1 MTSST
6 VLGKRTRSSPA
17 TATAEPSPS
26 RKRVARV
33 EIPIPIL
40 NDENDDNPFI
50 TRKRRNDFQDGDNMD
65 IDIKAA
71 VIGAR
76 TTPAKH
82 SVNEGRLPLSPSKS
96 KSILNA
102 RQDENL
108 NRIQNSTPQTPRHRD
123 AFAKPA
129 TPRHRVI
136 LAGKPLTPRTPRT
149 PLTPGGSISTVYSQ
163 ARQIFTRSSEPGR
176 LIGRE
181 AEREE
186 LSAFVQGCIDK
197 VSGGCT
203 YVSGPPGTG
212 KSAMVSEVTN
222 TFDTSETLQKL
233 YVNCMSIKSSKDLY
247 GNLLE
252 NLCGDVEVLE
262 GDEVETLQGIFVSR
276 KKSKTVYVVTLDEID
291 HILSLDL
298 ESLYKLF
305 EWSLQKSSCLVLIG
319 IANALDLT
327 DRFLPRLKARNLK
340 PQLLPFLPYTA
351 AQIKAV
357 ILTKLKSLVPKDSAT
372 PDYVPFLHPAAI
384 ELCSRKVSSQT
395 GDLRKAFDICR
406 RAIDVIEAETKRKFE
421 QELNDQLLQESPSKK
436 TLTENENLASP
447 AKLPSK
453 TTLAQLLSAL
463 TVETAPRAMISHL
476 NKITSATFGN
486 GAHQRLKTL
495 NLQQKAALCAL
506 VALEK
511 RKRETASNVMAT
523 PSKSR
528 VAAPTIKALYDVY
541 CMLCKRDSVL
551 HPLTSTE
558 FRDVIGSL
566 ETLSL
571 ISAVDGKNGSFVGLS
586 TPSKR
591 ARKFGGGI
599 GVGDEK
605 RVGSCVGEKEIA
617 QAVEGVGAGILMNIL
632 NGEGLD

>member
-1 MTSST
+1 VDS
-6 VLGKRTRSSPA
+6 
-17 TATAEPSPS
+17 SPS
-26 RKRVARV
+26 RKRQARV
-33 EIPIPIL
+33 EVAIPIL
-40 NDENDDNPFI
+40 NDENEDDENPFI
-50 TRKRRNDFQDGDNMD
+50 TRKRHTKAHDGNCMESDD
-65 IDIKAA
+65 DLKA
-71 VIGAR
+71 IITKRPTPTKDSAR
-76 TTPAKH
+76 QRIA
-82 SVNEGRLPLSPSKS
+82 LSPAKS
-96 KSILNA
+96 KSIHNA
-102 RQDENL
+102 TQDENL
-108 NRIQNSTPQTPRHRD
+108 QRVQSFTPQTPRHRD

-129 TPRHRVI
+129 TPRHRVT

-149 PLTPGGSISTVYSQ
+149 PYTPGGSLCTVYSQ
-163 ARQIFTRSSEPGR
+163 ARLLFTRSSEPGR

-186 LSAFVQGCIDK
+186 LSGFVQGCIETT
-197 VSGGCT
+197 SGGCT

-212 KSAMVSEVTN
+212 KSAMVGEVTE
-222 TFDTSETLQKL
+222 TFAPSDTLQKA
-233 YVNCMSIKSSKDLY
+233 YINCMSIKSSKDLC

-252 NLCGDVEVLE
+252 NLCPDIEILE
-262 GDEVETLQGIFVSR
+262 GDEIEALQGMFVTR
-276 KKSKTVYVVTLDEID
+276 KKTSNVYVVTLDEID
-291 HILSLDL
+291 HILTLDL
-298 ESLYKLF
+298 EIMYKLF
-305 EWSLQKSSCLVLIG
+305 EWSLQKSSRLILIG

-340 PQLLPFLPYTA
+340 PHLLPFLPYNA
-351 AQIKAV
+351 AQIKTV
-357 ILTKLKSLVPKDSAT
+357 ITTRLKSLVPKDSPT
-372 PDYVPFLHPAAI
+372 PDFVPFMHPAAI

-406 RAIDVIEAETKRKFE
+406 RAIDVIEAETKQKHE
-421 QELNDQLLQESPSKK
+421 QALQEQALLESPSKRA
-436 TLTENENLASP
+436 LNNIENLALPPTQSRGLTLSQSL
-447 AKLPSK
+447 AKL
-453 TTLAQLLSAL
+453 TI
-463 TVETAPRAMISHL
+463 ETAPRAMISHL
-476 NKITSATFGN
+476 NKITSATFNN
-486 GAHQRLKTL
+486 GANQRLKAL

-511 RKRETASNVMAT
+511 RKREVASNVLST

-541 CMLCKRDSVL
+541 CMLCKRDSIL

-571 ISAVDGKNGSFVGLS
+571 VSAVDGRNGSFVGLS

-605 RVGSCVGEKEIA
+605 RVGSCVGEKEVA
-617 QAVEGVGAGILMNIL
+617 TAVEGLGAGILKSIL
-632 NGEGLD
+632 NGEGLE

>member
-1 MTSST
+1 MTSS
-6 VLGKRTRSSPA
+6 VLGKRTRSSGTIA
-17 TATAEPSPS
+17 TEESPS
-26 RKRVARV
+26 RKRQARV
-33 EIPIPIL
+33 EIPIL
-40 NDENDDNPFI
+40 NDENENPFI
-50 TRKRRNDFQDGDNMD
+50 TRKRRNGSQDGDSMD
-65 IDIKAA
+65 VDAKPEV
-71 VIGAR
+71 VIRR

-82 SVNEGRLPLSPSKS
+82 GVAEERIPLSPAKS

-102 RQDENL
+102 TQDENTKTL
-108 NRIQNSTPQTPRHRD
+108 QSFTPTTPRHRD

-129 TPRHRVI
+129 TPRHRVL

-149 PLTPGGSISTVYSQ
+149 PLTPGGSLSTVYSQ
-163 ARQIFTRSSEPGR
+163 ARQLFTRSSEPGK

-181 AEREE
+181 AERGE
-186 LSAFVQGCIDK
+186 LSTFIQGCIDK
-197 VSGGCT
+197 ASGGCT

-212 KSAMVSEVTN
+212 KSAMVSEVTEA
-222 TFDTSETLQKL
+222 FETSETLQKA
-233 YVNCMSIKSSKDLY
+233 YINCMSIKSSKDLY

-262 GDEVETLQGIFVSR
+262 GDEVKTLQGMFVSR

-298 ESLYKLF
+298 ESMYKLF
-305 EWSLQKSSCLVLIG
+305 EWSLQKSSRLILIG

-340 PQLLPFLPYTA
+340 PELLPFLPYTA

-357 ILTKLKSLVPKDSAT
+357 ILTKLKSLVPKDSTT
-372 PDYVPFLHPAAI
+372 PDFVPFLHPAAI

-406 RAIDVIEAETKRKFE
+406 RAIDVIEAETKQKHE
-421 QELNDQLLQESPSKK
+421 EALKEQLLQESPSKRP
-436 TLTENENLASP
+436 LTDNGNLASP
-447 AKLPSK
+447 STAPKR
-453 TTLAQLLSAL
+453 TLAQSLATL
-463 TVETAPRAMISHL
+463 TIETAPRAMISHL
-476 NKITSATFGN
+476 NKITSSTFGN
-486 GAHQRLKTL
+486 GANQRLKAL

-506 VALEK
+506 IALEK
-511 RKRETASNVMAT
+511 RKRELSSDVMAT

-605 RVGSCVGEKEIA
+605 RVGSCVSEKEVA
-617 QAVEGVGAGILMNIL
+617 AAVEGLGAGILKNIL